1 MKHNIDLKNEFDTA
15 VLAFIKTV
23 YIQSRYDKDKVR
35 ALFDDE
41 VVEAVMQM
49 VDITERNKG
58 VKND

>member
-1 MKHNIDLKNEFDTA
+1 MKHNIDLKNDFDTA

-23 YIQSRYDKDKVR
+23 YIQSKYDKDKVR

-58 VKND
+58 